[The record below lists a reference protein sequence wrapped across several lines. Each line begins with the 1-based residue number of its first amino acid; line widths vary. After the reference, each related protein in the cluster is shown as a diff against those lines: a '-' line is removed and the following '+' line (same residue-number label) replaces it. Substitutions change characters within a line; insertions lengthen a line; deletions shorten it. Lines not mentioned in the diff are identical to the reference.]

1 MTKLFNFESPL
12 IRFLSRL
19 GDLMILNLLFLLTS
33 VPLVTIGAS
42 WTALYCVTLKMVRE
56 EEGSIPGSFFRSFR
70 QNFRQATLL
79 WLGVLALAALLV
91 LDLWVLRGAAGTPAE
106 IMRTCILLLGLLLL
120 MVLQYLFPGLARFD
134 ASIKDTARNACLLA
148 LGNLPK
154 TALMTAASLGAVYL
168 SCLSNL
174 TISVS
179 MALFL
184 LLGFSLLAL
193 GNSAI
198 LVKLLDP
205 CLPKQPPD
213 PS

>member
-106 IMRTCILLLGLLLL
+106 IMRTCILLLGLLML

-134 ASIKDTARNACLLA
+134 ASIKDTVRNACLLA

>member
-91 LDLWVLRGAAGTPAE
+91 LDLWVLRGAAGTLEE

-134 ASIKDTARNACLLA
+134 ASIKDTVRNACLLA

-154 TALMTAASLGAVYL
+154 TALMTAAALGTVYL

>member
-19 GDLMILNLLFLLTS
+19 GDLIILNLLFLFTS
-33 VPLVTIGAS
+33 LPIVTIGAS
-42 WTALYCVTLKMVRE
+42 WTALYYVTLKMVRD
-56 EEGSIPGSFFRSFR
+56 EEGSVPESYFRAFR
-70 QNFRQATLL
+70 QNFHQATLI
-79 WLGVLALAALLV
+79 WLGVLVLAALLV
-91 LDLWVLRGAAGTPAE
+91 LDLWVLREAAGSPAE
-106 IMRTCILLLGLLLL
+106 LLRSCVLLLGLLLL
-120 MVLQYLFPGLARFD
+120 MVLQYLFPGLARFE
-134 ASIKDTARNACLLA
+134 ASVKDTVRNACLLA

-154 TALMTAASLGAVYL
+154 TALMTAASLGTVYL

>member
-1 MTKLFNFESPL
+1 MAKLFNFESPL

-79 WLGVLALAALLV
+79 WLGVLVLAALLV

-134 ASIKDTARNACLLA
+134 ASIKDTVRNACLLA